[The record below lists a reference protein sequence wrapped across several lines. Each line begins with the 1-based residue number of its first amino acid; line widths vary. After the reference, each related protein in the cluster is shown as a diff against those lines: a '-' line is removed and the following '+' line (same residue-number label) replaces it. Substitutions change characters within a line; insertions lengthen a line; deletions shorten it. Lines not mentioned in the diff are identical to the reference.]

1 MHLNPVAKVLRAS
14 LAELL
19 LHDLEPTLAACAC
32 FLASSGAATSPAKGH
47 GCQQEPPSAATPGSS
62 GSQDYQ
68 LPHGVSCHLVVH
80 NGRPGTPLQ
89 LNPGIV
95 YALTSPV

>member
-1 MHLNPVAKVLRAS
+1 MHILTVTLELRAS

-19 LHDLEPTLAACAC
+19 LRDLEPTLAARTR

-62 GSQDYQ
+62 GSQD
-68 LPHGVSCHLVVH
+68 LKPPHGVSHHPVVH
-80 NGRPGTPLQ
+80 NG
-89 LNPGIV
+89 
-95 YALTSPV
+95 